1 MADRV
6 VAATDTLNYFRHEF
20 NGTAEDVGDIAD
32 ILSASSFIASS
43 TDVVEAIVA
52 INAELPEITTD
63 AFVFPVGTMVFEG
76 SDFSYTDSGDAFE
89 TTLAFTDP
97 TADRT
102 YTFPDNTG
110 GVVVDTDT
118 QTLTNKTLTS
128 PAING
133 GTFSGAFTGTMNMSG
148 LVFDAANALV
158 FEGASDDAH
167 ETTLAIVDPTTDR
180 TVSLPNATD
189 TLIGKAT
196 TDTLTNKSFDLG
208 GTGNSLTGTVT
219 EFNSALQSA
228 SFATLAGSNTLT
240 NKTFTSPTINGG
252 TMSGS
257 FTGTMDITGTVLSG
271 ASPLVFEGATADA
284 HETTWAFVDPTGD
297 RTITFPNATDTLI
310 GKATTDTL
318 TNKSVDLDANT
329 LTGSLSEFN
338 AALQSATFATID
350 NADTLTNKTLTSPTI
365 NGGTFSGSFTGTKD
379 VTGTV
384 LSGASPLVFEGAS
397 ADAHET
403 TWAFT
408 DPTGD
413 RVISIP
419 NATDTLIGKATTD
432 TLTNKTFDLGSNT
445 LTGSLSEF
453 NSALQGDS
461 FATLADSL
469 TLTNKTFTSPTIN
482 SGVFNTQVSGSAF
495 KDEDDMA
502 SDSATSVASQQSI
515 KAYTLA
521 TIDAQDVDIAA
532 DSGSNIA
539 IDLDDEV
546 LTLAGGTGIASTTGT
561 NSVTF
566 AIDSTVATLTG
577 SQTLTNKIF
586 TSPTISALTFASGQS
601 TSGLNIG
608 ANGIIFEGATADAH
622 ETTLTAADP
631 TADHTI
637 TIPNATMT
645 AITTATHATK
655 TNHIARCMALG

>member
-6 VAATDTLNYFRHEF
+6 VASTDTLNYFRHEF
-20 NGTAEDVGDIAD
+20 NGTASDVGDIAD
-32 ILSASSFIASS
+32 ILSASSYIASS
-43 TDVVEAIVA
+43 TNIAESIVA
-52 INAELPEITTD
+52 LNTELPEITTD
-63 AFVFPVGTMVFEG
+63 SFVFPVGTMVWEG
-76 SDFSYTDSGDAFE
+76 SDFNYLDSGDAYE
-89 TTLAFTDP
+89 TTLVFTDP

-102 YTFPDNTG
+102 YTFGDING
-110 GVVVDTDT
+110 DVVLDVAT
-118 QTLTNKTLTS
+118 QTLTNKILTS
-128 PAING
+128 PTINA
-133 GTFSGAFTGTMNMSG
+133 GTMSGAFTGTMTMNGVVLAGASP
-148 LVFDAANALV
+148 LV
-158 FEGASDDAH
+158 FEGASDDAY
-167 ETTLAIVDPTTDR
+167 ETTLALVDPTADR
-180 TVSLPNATD
+180 TLSLPNATD

-208 GTGNSLTGTVT
+208 GSGNSLTGTVT

-284 HETTWAFVDPTGD
+284 HETTWAFTDPTAD
-297 RTITFPNATDTLI
+297 RVITVPNATDTLI

-329 LTGSLSEFN
+329 LTGSM
-338 AALQSATFATID
+338 
-350 NADTLTNKTLTSPTI
+350 
-365 NGGTFSGSFTGTKD
+365 
-379 VTGTV
+379 
-384 LSGASPLVFEGAS
+384 
-397 ADAHET
+397 
-403 TWAFT
+403 
-408 DPTGD
+408 
-413 RVISIP
+413 
-419 NATDTLIGKATTD
+419 
-432 TLTNKTFDLGSNT
+432 
-445 LTGSLSEF
+445 SEF

-461 FATLADSL
+461 FMTLADTQ
-469 TLTNKTFTSPTIN
+469 TLTNKTFTTPTIT
-482 SGVFNTQVSGSAF
+482 SGVFNTGVSGSAF
-495 KDEDDMA
+495 KDEDNMA
-502 SDSATSVASQQSI
+502 SDSNTAVASQQSI
-515 KAYTLA
+515 KAYVLA

-532 DSGSNIA
+532 DSGSNVA
-539 IDLDDEV
+539 VDLDDEV
-546 LTLAGGTGIASTTGT
+546 LTLAGGTGLASVTGT
-561 NSVTF
+561 NSVTLS
-566 AIDSTVATLTG
+566 IESSVATLTG
-577 SQTLTNKIF
+577 SQTFEDKTF
-586 TSPTISALTFASGQS
+586 TSPLINALTFASGQS